1 MLSQEYLGKDSPKC
15 FPEEPFFRVF
25 HIKCL
30 SKCTYFKEPPP
41 PLKCPGCMPEGLLHR
56 INAHAWK
63 LLNSIQKIDLTI
75 KNCNIQ
81 NIFILRTLAAC
92 FCCYYFNIFTRKFKE
107 DIERNFFFFV
117 KCLKQIKVFTQI
129 NFRKNSF
136 CVKLFSQLFK
146 FQ

>member
-92 FCCYYFNIFTRKFKE
+92 FCCYYFNIFTTKFKE
-107 DIERNFFFFV
+107 DIGRNFFFFV
-117 KCLKQIKVFTQI
+117 KCLKQMKVFTEI
-129 NFRKNSF
+129 NFRNNDF
-136 CVKLFSQLFK
+136 CVYLFSQLFK
-146 FQ
+146 VQ